1 MVRPLFAVLSIL
13 ATPSMPELFDD
24 GLPSSPV
31 LTNTIS
37 VFAVKL
43 PEEFFT
49 YNNLLT
55 VSSLVTTAFADVLTY
70 ALDQA

>member
-13 ATPSMPELFDD
+13 ATPSIPELLDD
-24 GLPSSPV
+24 GFPSSPV

-49 YNNLLT
+49 YNKLLT
-55 VSSLVTTAFADVLTY
+55 VSSLVTTAFADVLT
-70 ALDQA
+70 